1 MHRATLL
8 RVWPPTAE
16 GLTNTKLN
24 MVGLWESTRLFMKA
38 AMSQACQAI
47 KVQAAFIVGYKQL

>member
-8 RVWPPTAE
+8 RVSPPTAE
-16 GLTNTKLN
+16 GLTNIKLN
-24 MVGLWESTRLFMKA
+24 VVGLWETNRLFMKA

-47 KVQAAFIVGYKQL
+47 KVQAAFTVGYKQL